1 MHSVVCGDG
10 SSGWMDGGGVC
21 YKIKFNGI
29 GTIYAIAVF
38 VKRRGLRQVE
48 DPQTHLDIRFGKRF
62 PCHALPPGSG

>member
-1 MHSVVCGDG
+1 MECG

-48 DPQTHLDIRFGKRF
+48 DPQTHTWISAMEKAS
-62 PCHALPPGSG
+62 HALPPDSG